1 MAAEPILNF
10 ARWYDR
16 IFEGTL
22 GSLREIAARAVPP
35 QEGIQI
41 LDIGCGTGSQLA
53 IYNHAGCQIYG
64 IDLSQPMLRIA
75 KSKLGDRAGLTMGDA
90 LQLPHQEQTFD
101 LVISSL
107 FIHQLDPGQRSAMLE
122 EAVRVLRP
130 GGQILLVDFHVQERR
145 SISGKF
151 TYAFISM
158 IEFFAG
164 WEHFSNSRDF
174 LAKGGIPP
182 IADHMG
188 LRVRKSF
195 VVGYGNL
202 GVYLLHRDN
211 LGN

>member
-1 MAAEPILNF
+1 MTAEPILNF
-10 ARWYDR
+10 ASWYDR
-16 IFEGTL
+16 IFEGLL
-22 GSLREIAARAVPP
+22 GGLRDVAARAVPP

-53 IYNHAGCQIYG
+53 IYNQAGCQVYG
-64 IDLSQPMLRIA
+64 IDLSQPMLKVA

-90 LQLPHQEQTFD
+90 LQIPHQDRTFD

-130 GGQILLVDFHVQERR
+130 DGQILLVDFHVQERR
-145 SISGKF
+145 SLSGKF
-151 TYAFISM
+151 AHVFISI

-164 WEHFSNSRDF
+164 REHFSNSRDF

-182 IADHMG
+182 IADHLG

-211 LGN
+211 RGT